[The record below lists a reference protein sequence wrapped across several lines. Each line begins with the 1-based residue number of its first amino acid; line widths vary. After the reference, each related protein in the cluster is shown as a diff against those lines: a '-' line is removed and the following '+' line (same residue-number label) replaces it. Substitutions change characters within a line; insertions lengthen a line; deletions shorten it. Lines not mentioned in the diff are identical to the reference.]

1 MRRILRAGNRHAQ
14 RGSVAVE
21 AALVLP
27 ILILFLAFPSLF
39 WAVYLY
45 KYSVAQKAVH
55 DAALY
60 LSTAPR
66 LEMTTTG
73 PDGSPAALTL
83 VKKVIGKEMA
93 ELKLSDLSVV
103 CTYQQASGFPVPKI
117 CSATNNQDYKQNLV
131 GIFVSIDMSYIDPVT
146 GSDSGMRISP
156 YANLPYVGN

>member
-1 MRRILRAGNRHAQ
+1 MRRILPAGTRHSE

-21 AALVLP
+21 AALMLP

-60 LSTAPR
+60 LSTAPK
-66 LEMTTTG
+66 LEMTTAG

-83 VKKVIGKEMA
+83 AKIIAKEMRGA
-93 ELKLSDLSVV
+93 DAPDPGIV
-103 CTYQQASGFPVPKI
+103 CTYQQASGIPVPKP
-117 CSATNNQDYKQNLV
+117 CSLTNNQDYRQTL
-131 GIFVSIDMSYIDPVT
+131 ISLYVSLDMSYIDPLT